1 MKIIVAQ
8 SFVGRCPTLGG
19 YVEALCEVLSSAQH
33 EVQRLDLPGTASAA
47 DALSTV
53 ASYRLLSTTEWADAI
68 ICLDTLVAV
77 LPHSRKIVW
86 LLDDALLNQAEQGGA
101 DTTAPEREYL
111 ANVVRAALEEAQ
123 MRFAPSRF
131 AMKKMKAMGLKKVE
145 LLQPAISLK
154 ERPYPR
160 RSGPELLILGTL
172 NGHQRPELLIDCL
185 KPLPG
190 SVRARWVAPS
200 AEPAVLDSFRRRAD
214 LFGVGARIALDVRA
228 ISADEAAY
236 LLAHAAALI
245 ELAPGSWV
253 IPQHAQAA
261 VEVGLPVIA
270 CKDGGAVTEIHS
282 RRKLLHLAEPS
293 GRWLAKAVQGACS
306 RRTRRLPSSQTS
318 ALTGAEDW
326 APLLRALSK

>member
-8 SFVGRCPTLGG
+8 SFVGGGPTLGG
-19 YVEALCEVLSSAQH
+19 YVEALCEVLSSAEH
-33 EVQRLDLPGTASAA
+33 DVQRLDLPATASAD
-47 DALSTV
+47 DALPTV

-86 LLDDALLNQAEQGGA
+86 LLEDVLLSQADKGGA
-101 DTTAPEREYL
+101 DPTPECEYL
-111 ANVVRAALEEAQ
+111 ANVVRAALDEAE
-123 MRFAPSRF
+123 MRFAPSRL

-154 ERPYPR
+154 EKPYPR

-172 NGHQRPELLIDCL
+172 SGDQRPELLVDCL
-185 KPLPG
+185 KALPG
-190 SVRARWVAPS
+190 SARARWVAPS

-228 ISADEAAY
+228 ISTDETAY

-261 VEVGLPVIA
+261 VEIGLPVIA
-270 CKDGGAVTEIHS
+270 CKDGGAVTEIRT
-282 RRKLLHLAEPS
+282 RRKLLYLAEPS
-293 GRWLAKAVQGACS
+293 GRSLAKAVQGACGG
-306 RRTRRLPSSQTS
+306 RTKGLPSPQTG
-318 ALTGAEDW
+318 ALTGAEGW
-326 APLLRALSK
+326 TPLLRALSK